1 MLDNILDIIPA
12 FMRYFVPGYLFLAVR
27 NFAVYK
33 KPEEQ
38 TEYFFIPCVV
48 SSHVFSTLWE
58 SLMETVK
65 MPSEGACLIVREDGV
80 FLLAILFGLLFGAAA
95 KSEKFNALTSVLFG
109 RTLSDNLFLELQKQ
123 QANADKAGKNQI
135 LYVRLKDSPNI
146 YRAQIYDV
154 VSPHENPILRL
165 KYYTV
170 RDAENTVIGES
181 HENDENSELI
191 IPYSDILT
199 LEIKEKPRPSS

>member
-27 NFAVYK
+27 NFAVYE

-48 SSHVFSTLWE
+48 SSYVFSTLWE
-58 SLMETVK
+58 SLMEAMR

-80 FLLAILFGLLFGAAA
+80 FLLAILFGLLFGLTA
-95 KSEKFNALTSVLFG
+95 KCEKFNALTSALFG

-123 QANADKAGKNQI
+123 QAKADKEGKNQI
-135 LYVRLKDSPNI
+135 LYVRLKDSSNI

-170 RDAENTVIGES
+170 RDERGNAIGLD
-181 HENDENSELI
+181 HKDDENFELI

-199 LEIKEKPRPSS
+199 LEIEEK